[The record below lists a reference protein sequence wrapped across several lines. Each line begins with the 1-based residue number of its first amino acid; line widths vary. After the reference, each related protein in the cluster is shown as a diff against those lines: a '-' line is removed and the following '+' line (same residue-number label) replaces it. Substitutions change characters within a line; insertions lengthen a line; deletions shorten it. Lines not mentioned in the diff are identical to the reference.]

1 MKRLVFDLLTVVGY
15 TMTGLICLG
24 CSGDADERRGED
36 VKQGFCTVVAD
47 VGGISWDMTEPGVD
61 DSGKSVTRGLEA
73 DGETLK
79 ELWVFDCYEDSCAL
93 VAKQTDADDSFG
105 VVAMRLGYGKHRL
118 AFVAS
123 RGEGS
128 SVDVK
133 NGRIE
138 WDKVKDSFWCCEDVD
153 VVRGGAV
160 DMAVTL
166 KRIVGRLRVM
176 MYDVVPSGMK
186 KMRITAEGWYRGVD
200 VRTGEAVGTLEA
212 DEGITE
218 VSLVDIPAAYVGT
231 SKRLAVSMWC
241 VGRSEQW
248 TQTVGIAALDS
259 DGGVIG
265 ETSCDGVPMERN
277 RVTQLGGYFLSGG
290 KSGNVSVDDSWGGVL
305 EYEF

>member
-1 MKRLVFDLLTVVGY
+1 MRRFGLVLVAFMGFVMTVL
-15 TMTGLICLG
+15 MLLG
-24 CSGDADERRGED
+24 CNGEADERHGED
-36 VKQGFCTVVAD
+36 VKEGFCTILAN

-61 DSGKSVTRGLEA
+61 DSAKSVTRGLEA
-73 DGETLK
+73 GGETLK

-118 AFVAS
+118 AFLAS

-128 SVDVK
+128 SVDVG
-133 NGRIE
+133 NGKIE
-138 WDKVKDSFWCCEDVD
+138 WDKVKDSFWCCEDID

-176 MYDVVPSGMK
+176 MYDVVPARMK
-186 KMRITAEGWYRGVD
+186 KIRITAEEWYRGVD
-200 VRTGEAVGTLEA
+200 VRTGEAVGTLET
-212 DEGITE
+212 DKGITE
-218 VSLVDIPAAYVGT
+218 VSLVDIPATYVGT
-231 SKRLAVSMWC
+231 SKRLAVSMWS

-248 TQTVGIAALDS
+248 TQTVGIAALDV

-290 KSGNVSVDDSWGGVL
+290 KSGNVSVDDSWGSVL

>member
-1 MKRLVFDLLTVVGY
+1 MKKIIFCMLSVMLMFS
-15 TMTGLICLG
+15 G
-24 CSGDADERRGED
+24 CSGDADER
-36 VKQGFCTVVAD
+36 QGCENEGGLCTVVAD
-47 VGGISWDMTEPGVD
+47 VGGISWNMEEPGVD
-61 DSGKSVTRGLEA
+61 DMNGSTRAIEA
-73 DGETLK
+73 NGEALK

-105 VVAMRLGYGKHRL
+105 MVPMRLGYGKHRL

-128 SVDVK
+128 KVDVK

-138 WDKVKDSFWCCEDVD
+138 WAKVKDSFWCCEDVD

-160 DMAVTL
+160 DMTVTL

-176 MYDVVPSGMK
+176 MYDVVPNEMK

-212 DEGITE
+212 DKGITE

-231 SKRLAVSMWC
+231 SKRLAVSMWS

-248 TQTVGIAALDS
+248 TQTVGIEALDG

-290 KSGNVSVDDSWGGVL
+290 RS
-305 EYEF
+305 F

>member
-1 MKRLVFDLLTVVGY
+1 MKIRLMGSMLTV
-15 TMTGLICLG
+15 MLMCSG
-24 CSGDADERRGED
+24 CNGDADERQGCENEE
-36 VKQGFCTVVAD
+36 GFCTVVAD
-47 VGGISWDMTEPGVD
+47 VGGIGWDMTEPGVD
-61 DSGKSVTRGLEA
+61 DSAKSVTRGLEA
-73 DGETLK
+73 GGETLK

-93 VAKQTDADDSFG
+93 LAKQTDADDSFG

-128 SVDVK
+128 KVDLK

-153 VVRGGAV
+153 VQRGGAV

-200 VRTGEAVGTLEA
+200 VRTGEAVATLEA

-218 VSLVDIPAAYVGT
+218 VSLVDIPAVYVGT

-241 VGRSEQW
+241 VGRTEQW

-265 ETSCDGVPMERN
+265 ETSCDGVPMVRN

-290 KSGNVSVDDSWGGVL
+290 KSGNVSLDDSWGGVL

>member
-1 MKRLVFDLLTVVGY
+1 MKRFGLFLVAFMIFI
-15 TMTGLICLG
+15 MTGLILLG
-24 CSGDADERRGED
+24 CSSDADERHSED
-36 VKQGFCTVVAD
+36 VKEGFCTIVAD
-47 VGGISWDMTEPGVD
+47 VSGIGWDMTEPGVD
-61 DSGKSVTRGLEA
+61 DSAKSVTRALEA
-73 DGETLK
+73 GGETLK

-138 WDKVKDSFWCCEDVD
+138 WNKVKDSFWCCENVD
-153 VVRGGAV
+153 VVRGGAA

-186 KMRITAEGWYRGVD
+186 KMRITAEGWYRGLD
-200 VRTGEAVGTLEA
+200 VRTGKAVGTLEA
-212 DEGITE
+212 DEGITD

-241 VGRSEQW
+241 VGRTEQW

-265 ETSCDGVPMERN
+265 ETSCDGVPMVRN

>member
-1 MKRLVFDLLTVVGY
+1 MKRFGLVLVAFMGYVMTVL
-15 TMTGLICLG
+15 MLLG
-24 CSGDADERRGED
+24 CSGDADERHGED
-36 VKQGFCTVVAD
+36 VKEGFCTVVAN

-61 DSGKSVTRGLEA
+61 DSVERVTRGLEA
-73 DGETLK
+73 GGETLK

-105 VVAMRLGYGKHRL
+105 VVAMQLGYGKHRL

-128 SVDVK
+128 KVDVC

-138 WDKVKDSFWCCEDVD
+138 WDKVKDSFWCCEHVD
-153 VVRGGAV
+153 VVKGGAV

-212 DEGITE
+212 DEEIAE
-218 VSLVDIPAAYVGT
+218 ISLVDIPAAYVGT

-241 VGRSEQW
+241 VGRTEQW

-265 ETSCDGVPMERN
+265 ETSCDGVPMVRN

-290 KSGNVSVDDSWGGVL
+290 KLGNVSVDDSWGGVL

>member
-1 MKRLVFDLLTVVGY
+1 MKIRLMGSMLTV
-15 TMTGLICLG
+15 MLMCWG
-24 CSGDADERRGED
+24 CSGDADERHGED
-36 VKQGFCTVVAD
+36 VKEGFYTVVAD
-47 VGGISWDMTEPGVD
+47 VGGIGWDMTEPGVD
-61 DSGKSVTRGLEA
+61 DSAKSVTRGLEA
-73 DGETLK
+73 GGETLK

-105 VVAMRLGYGKHRL
+105 VVAMQLGYGKHRL

-133 NGRIE
+133 NGRIK

-186 KMRITAEGWYRGVD
+186 KMRITAEAWYRGVD
-200 VRTGEAVGTLEA
+200 VRTGEAVGTLET

-241 VGRSEQW
+241 VGRTEQW

-265 ETSCDGVPMERN
+265 ETSCDGMPMVRN